1 MLAVAAVLDV
11 VQIVA
16 GLLTEQPQALGTGHM
31 KLLLAVRLIALH
43 TGPNIGPVRLP
54 NLKAN
59 ITG

>member
-1 MLAVAAVLDV
+1 MLAIATVLDV

-16 GLLTEQPQALGTGHM
+16 GLLAEQPQALGTGHM
-31 KLLLAVRLIALH
+31 KLLLAVGLIALH
-43 TGPNIGPVRLP
+43 TGADIGPVGLS